1 MKSGMELHA
10 ESAYS
15 LQLTLL
21 LQILEGHGQ
30 TCQLWA
36 EVPTGQ
42 FSIQGTPHTTCQ
54 AELVVVQGKVRTCL
68 LRERET
74 RHVLLEGRN
83 AFEQLI
89 RSGQLQW
96 HVRPDVSSSMLTRSS
111 LVSPAAVPE
120 EGSRAQRSPPQ
131 RAEPLPPRQV
141 ETLERK
147 HRQVLLLADGRR
159 DVKTLARMTHCSTEQ
174 LDAILEDLAAW
185 HLIQF
190 TQAFDSRQT

>member
-1 MKSGMELHA
+1 MERHA
-10 ESAYS
+10 ESTYI
-15 LQLTLL
+15 LKLTLL

-54 AELVVVQGKVRTCL
+54 AELVVAQGKVRTCL
-68 LRERET
+68 LCERET

-83 AFEQLI
+83 AFEQLT

-96 HVRPDVSSSMLTRSS
+96 HVRPDVSSMTTRSS
-111 LVSPAAVPE
+111 LVPPAAVPE
-120 EGSRAQRSPPQ
+120 EGLWAQRSPPQ
-131 RAEPLPPRQV
+131 RMEPLPPRQV

-159 DVKTLARMTHCSTEQ
+159 NIEALARMTHCSAEQ
-174 LDAILEDLAAW
+174 LHAILDDLAAW

-190 TQAFDSRQT
+190 AQAFDSRQI